1 MATVENIHPRK
12 IGRPGAA
19 ADPRLGAGIDRSRL
33 PLAEAWHLPGYI
45 YESPELFALEKD
57 KIYMKDWLAVA
68 RVEEIAKPGD
78 FMTFEIVGEPI
89 VVSRHQDGKLYAY
102 YNSCAHRG
110 VAVTTGKGNAAK
122 FTCPYHAW
130 TYDLSGKLVGAGF
143 MDDVDGFDPETC
155 RLRPVKLDV
164 WEGWVFVNF
173 DERAAPLSSFVAE
186 FASAFGKFGQGR
198 FKLTGKMESTFD
210 CNWKLINENFVDLYH
225 FQTLHP
231 TTLVNWPK
239 PGSYPWTKMRHGGYA
254 TFYENN
260 MPVLDSLRPLGP
272 APWLPDDIKT
282 KPLFGGAGFLTPNFT
297 TFVRPYSIAQ
307 IIVWPLSPSRTY
319 VCQYIT
325 VPETYFDLAPDLMD
339 RVKNLHELMTIIT
352 EEDRPMIESLQ
363 KRVGTRGFKP
373 GRLSTGE
380 FLVHHYI
387 NDYLERMF
395 GAAA

>member
-1 MATVENIHPRK
+1 MATVENIDPRK
-12 IGRPGAA
+12 SGGRGRAAPGT
-19 ADPRLGAGIDRSRL
+19 LVGAGIEKSRL

-45 YESPELFALEKD
+45 YESPELYALEKD

-68 RVEEIAKPGD
+68 RAEEIAAPGD

-89 VVSRHQDGKLYAY
+89 VVSRHKDGKLYAY

-110 VAVTTGKGNAAK
+110 VAVAAGRGNAAK

-130 TYDLSGKLVGAGF
+130 TYDLSGKLLGAGF
-143 MDDVDGFDPETC
+143 MDNVEGFDPETC

-173 DERAAPLSSFVAE
+173 DERAAPLGEFVAE
-186 FASAFGKFGQGR
+186 FAGAFGQFGQGR

-239 PGSYPWTKMRHGGYA
+239 PGSYPWTPMRHGGYA

-260 MPVLDSLRPLGP
+260 MPVLDTLRPLGP
-272 APWLPDDIKT
+272 APWLPDEIKA
-282 KPLFGGAGFLTPNFT
+282 KPMFGGAGFLTPNFT

-307 IIVWPLSPSRTY
+307 IIVWPLGPNRTHL
-319 VCQYIT
+319 CQYIT

-339 RVKNLHELMTIIT
+339 RVKELHELMTIIT

-395 GAAA
+395 GAA